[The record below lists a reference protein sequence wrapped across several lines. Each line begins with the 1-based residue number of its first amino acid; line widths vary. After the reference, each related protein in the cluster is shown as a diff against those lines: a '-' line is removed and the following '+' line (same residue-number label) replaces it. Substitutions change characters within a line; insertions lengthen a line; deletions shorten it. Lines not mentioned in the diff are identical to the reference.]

1 MLTDFRMFKQD
12 FIKKKEFVQI
22 LATLLTQGYKLTYTE
37 SWAISDF
44 KFYSLT
50 NMVKILSPSDTLS
63 ESNFTYTL
71 IIIENFNC
79 VVIAKEMII

>member
-1 MLTDFRMFKQD
+1 M
-12 FIKKKEFVQI
+12 
-22 LATLLTQGYKLTYTE
+22 
-37 SWAISDF
+37 SDF